1 MIVIIS
7 DDSRG
12 DWGSFLED
20 AFLSTGRQLVRLSA
34 NTLDIKPCTGC
45 SSCSGKTYGRCVM
58 QDDMQQVVQKIAG
71 CQALVLLSPVVF
83 GGVSHHIKKVMDRV
97 ALLGDPRYRMKD
109 GELVKGMRVVP
120 GMRYYMIGVGDKL
133 SEAEQKAFLSLH
145 AENRKIMDV
154 QGQAFILDSRFDKS
168 ALEQVAKEISHE

>member
-1 MIVIIS
+1 MITIIS

-58 QDDMQQVVQKIAG
+58 KDDMHLVVQKIAG
-71 CQALVLLSPVVF
+71 CQALVMLSPVVF
-83 GGVSHHIKKVMDRV
+83 GGVSHHIKKVMDRIAV
-97 ALLGDPRYRMKD
+97 LGDPRYRMKD
-109 GELVKGMRVVP
+109 GELVKGMRVP
-120 GMRYYMIGVGDKL
+120 GLRYYMIGIGDKM
-133 SEAEQKAFLSLH
+133 SETEQKAFLSLH

-154 QGQAFILDSRFDKS
+154 KGQAFILDSSMDKS
-168 ALEQVAKEISHE
+168 ALEQIAKEISHE

>member
-1 MIVIIS
+1 MITIIS

-58 QDDMQQVVQKIAG
+58 KDDMHLLVQKIAG

-83 GGVSHHIKKVMDRV
+83 GGVSHHIKKVMDRIAV
-97 ALLGDPRYRMKD
+97 LGDPRYRMKD
-109 GELVKGMRVVP
+109 GELVKGMRVP
-120 GMRYYMIGVGDKL
+120 GLRYYMIGVGDKM
-133 SEAEQKAFLSLH
+133 SENEQKAFLSLH
-145 AENRKIMDV
+145 AENQKIMNV
-154 QGQAFILDSRFDKS
+154 KGQAFILDSSLDKS
-168 ALEQVAKEISHE
+168 AIEQIAKEISHE

>member
-12 DWGSFLED
+12 NWGLRLEE
-20 AFLSTGRQLVRLSA
+20 ALLPTGKQLVRFSA

-58 QDDMQQVVQKIAG
+58 QDDMHLVVQKIAG
-71 CQALVLLSPVVF
+71 CQALVMLSPVVF
-83 GGVSHHIKKVMDRV
+83 GGVSHHIKKVMDRIAV
-97 ALLGDPRYRMKD
+97 LGDPRYRMKD
-109 GELVKGMRVVP
+109 GELVKGMRVP
-120 GMRYYMIGVGDKL
+120 GLRYYMIGVGDKM
-133 SEAEQKAFLSLH
+133 SETEQKAFLSLH

-154 QGQAFILDSRFDKS
+154 QGQAFFLDSRMDKS

>member
-1 MIVIIS
+1 MITIIS

-58 QDDMQQVVQKIAG
+58 KDDMHLLVQKIAG

-83 GGVSHHIKKVMDRV
+83 GGVSHHIKKVMDRIAV
-97 ALLGDPRYRMKD
+97 LGDPRYRMKD
-109 GELVKGMRVVP
+109 GELVKGMRVP
-120 GMRYYMIGVGDKL
+120 GLRYYMIGIGDKM
-133 SEAEQKAFLSLH
+133 SETEQKAFLSLH

-154 QGQAFILDSRFDKS
+154 KGQAFILDSSMDKS
-168 ALEQVAKEISHE
+168 ALEQIAKEISHE

>member
-12 DWGSFLED
+12 DWGRLLEE
-20 AFLSTGRQLVRLSA
+20 ALLPTGKQLVRFAA

-109 GELVKGMRVVP
+109 GELVKGMRVP
-120 GMRYYMIGVGDKL
+120 GIRYHMIGVGGKL
-133 SEAEQKAFLSLH
+133 SEAEKKAFLTLH

-154 QGQAFILDSRFDKS
+154 QGQAFILDSRFDNS
-168 ALEQVAKEISHE
+168 ALEQIVKEISHE